1 MKKVYLACPYTHKS
15 LKVRRDRFKAVTKV
29 AGELMQ
35 LGYNVYSP
43 ITHSHVIASVTK
55 LPTSWEYWE
64 KIDKEFMDWCDIMF
78 ILTLDGWKE
87 SVGINGEINY
97 MKKLNKLIFLINQ
110 SCIIEDIVG

>member
-1 MKKVYLACPYTHKS
+1 MKKIYLACPYTHKS

-55 LPTSWEYWE
+55 LPTSWEYWV
-64 KIDKEFMDWCDIMF
+64 KIDKEFMDWCNFMCVL
-78 ILTLDGWKE
+78 ILKGWKE
-87 SVGINGEINY
+87 SVGVTEEIKY
-97 MKKLNKLIFLINQ
+97 MRELGKPIIVIDSECYILGKL
-110 SCIIEDIVG
+110 